1 MNTVELST
9 FFIDKRSK
17 VSPHDQL
24 LDDIIRSIINQTLL
38 KEDTLPSV
46 DVLADYFAIAPSVVK
61 DVYSVLAKRGYLS
74 ANPPYKVI
82 YEPRPNYYF
91 LSRQTIAASLGKEP
105 SEVPFKT
112 LHHHRYT
119 LKSKQALEKRFK
131 PSEEVFSI
139 NRVFYSDQ
147 QPTFYARIEIPLSVF
162 PDFLDHYTD
171 QMNSWDIFEH
181 HYQLSIDN
189 RHAQLR
195 VVALPKAIAEALN
208 LPVGAPSYQL
218 IAHVYDQEDRCIE
231 YYEIYTP
238 SQYFF
243 QLKTPRSLLRQ
254 QFSKP

>member
-1 MNTVELST
+1 MNVVELNT

-38 KEDTLPSV
+38 KDDQLPFAEA
-46 DVLADYFAIAPSVVK
+46 LADYFAIEPNVVK
-61 DVYSVLAKRGYLS
+61 DVYERLAERGYIS
-74 ANPPYKVI
+74 DTPPCKVM
-82 YEPRPNYYF
+82 YEPSPNYYF
-91 LSRQTIAASLGKEP
+91 LSRQTIAASLGKDP

-112 LHHHRYT
+112 VHHHRYT
-119 LKSKQALEKRFK
+119 LKNKQALEKRFK

-139 NRVFYSDQ
+139 DRVYYSDQ

-162 PDFLDHYTD
+162 PDFLEHYTD
-171 QMNSWDIFEH
+171 ALNSWDIFEK
-181 HYQLSIDN
+181 HYQLSLEN

-195 VVALPKAIAEALN
+195 VVALPKAIAQTLN
-208 LPVGAPSYQL
+208 LPDGAPSYQL